1 MQWIEAAF
9 RSSPGDID
17 ALCERLTAL
26 GAEGLVIEDEADF
39 RRFLEQNRQYWDYV
53 DEELESRYRGV
64 SRVKLYVEDTPEGRA
79 QLAAFTDGTGLEPE
93 CRTVADEDWAESWK
107 QYYKPIEI
115 GERLLI
121 LPSWEPIPKAPERLV
136 LRLDP
141 GLAFGTGGHETT
153 SLCMEALDERVTGGE
168 RVLDIGTGSGAIAV
182 SLAKLG
188 RPAQVTAVDVSDRAL
203 EIARQNAERNGAA
216 VEFVKSDCFSALKG
230 RKYDMIVSNPPY
242 ISEDEMRG
250 LMPEVTREPELA
262 LFGGADGLDF
272 YRRISREAP
281 EYLNEGGCLLFEIG
295 WLQKD
300 AVSALV
306 KAHIGEPFALRDYG
320 QNWRV
325 VGAKKEGAC

>member
-1 MQWIEAAF
+1 MTIREALRAATARLTQASVPDADVDASYLLASVLKEDTLAMRINGHRELTEEQRAAF
-9 RSSPGDID
+9 GQLCDRRAAREPLQYILGETEFMGLTFHVEPGVLIPRADTEILVEK
-17 ALCERLTAL
+17 ALAWMKP
-26 GAEGLVIEDEADF
+26 GA
-39 RRFLEQNRQYWDYV
+39 
-53 DEELESRYRGV
+53 
-64 SRVKLYVEDTPEGRA
+64 
-79 QLAAFTDGTGLEPE
+79 
-93 CRTVADEDWAESWK
+93 
-107 QYYKPIEI
+107 
-115 GERLLI
+115 
-121 LPSWEPIPKAPERLV
+121 
-136 LRLDP
+136 
-141 GLAFGTGGHETT
+141 
-153 SLCMEALDERVTGGE
+153 

-188 RPAQVTAVDVSDRAL
+188 RQAQVTAVDVSDRAL
-203 EIARQNAERNGAA
+203 EIARRNAKRNGAA

-325 VGAKKEGAC
+325 VGARKEGAC

>member
-1 MQWIEAAF
+1 MTIREALRLAAARLEQAGVPDADVDAAYLLASVLKEDTLAMRINGHRELAAPQRAAF
-9 RSSPGDID
+9 D
-17 ALCERLTAL
+17 ALCDRRTAREPLQYILGETEFMGLTFHVEPGVLIPRADTEILVEKAL
-26 GAEGLVIEDEADF
+26 EWMKPGA
-39 RRFLEQNRQYWDYV
+39 
-53 DEELESRYRGV
+53 
-64 SRVKLYVEDTPEGRA
+64 
-79 QLAAFTDGTGLEPE
+79 
-93 CRTVADEDWAESWK
+93 
-107 QYYKPIEI
+107 
-115 GERLLI
+115 
-121 LPSWEPIPKAPERLV
+121 
-136 LRLDP
+136 
-141 GLAFGTGGHETT
+141 
-153 SLCMEALDERVTGGE
+153 

-188 RPAQVTAVDVSDRAL
+188 RQAQVTAVDVSDRAL
-203 EIARQNAERNGAA
+203 EIARQNAGRNGAA

-242 ISEDEMRG
+242 ISGDEMRG
-250 LMPEVTREPELA
+250 LMPEVTHEPELA

-325 VGAKKEGAC
+325 VGARKEGAC

>member
-1 MQWIEAAF
+1 MTIREALRLAAARLEQAGVPDADVDAAYLLASVLKEDTLAMRINGHRELAAPHRAAF
-9 RSSPGDID
+9 D
-17 ALCERLTAL
+17 ALCDRRAAREPLQYILGETEFMGLTFHVEPGVLIPRADTEILVEKAL
-26 GAEGLVIEDEADF
+26 AWMKPGA
-39 RRFLEQNRQYWDYV
+39 
-53 DEELESRYRGV
+53 
-64 SRVKLYVEDTPEGRA
+64 
-79 QLAAFTDGTGLEPE
+79 
-93 CRTVADEDWAESWK
+93 
-107 QYYKPIEI
+107 
-115 GERLLI
+115 
-121 LPSWEPIPKAPERLV
+121 
-136 LRLDP
+136 
-141 GLAFGTGGHETT
+141 
-153 SLCMEALDERVTGGE
+153 

-188 RPAQVTAVDVSDRAL
+188 RPAQVTAADVSDRAL

-242 ISEDEMRG
+242 ISENEMRG

>member
-1 MQWIEAAF
+1 MTIREALRLAAARLEQAGVPDADVDAAYLLASVLKEDTLAMRINGHRELTEEQRAAF
-9 RSSPGDID
+9 GQLCDRRAAREPLQYILGETEFMGLTFHVELGVLIPRADTEILVEKALEWMKPG
-17 ALCERLTAL
+17 A
-26 GAEGLVIEDEADF
+26 
-39 RRFLEQNRQYWDYV
+39 
-53 DEELESRYRGV
+53 
-64 SRVKLYVEDTPEGRA
+64 
-79 QLAAFTDGTGLEPE
+79 
-93 CRTVADEDWAESWK
+93 
-107 QYYKPIEI
+107 
-115 GERLLI
+115 
-121 LPSWEPIPKAPERLV
+121 
-136 LRLDP
+136 
-141 GLAFGTGGHETT
+141 
-153 SLCMEALDERVTGGE
+153 

-188 RPAQVTAVDVSDRAL
+188 RQAQVTAVDVSDRAL
-203 EIARQNAERNGAA
+203 EIARQNAKRNGAA

-325 VGAKKEGAC
+325 VGARKEGAC

>member
-1 MQWIEAAF
+1 MTIREALRLAEARLEQAGVPDADVDAAYLLASVLKEDTLAMRINGHRELAAPQQAAF
-9 RSSPGDID
+9 D
-17 ALCERLTAL
+17 ALCDRRAAREPLQYILGETEFMGLTFHVEPGVLIPRADTEILVEKAL
-26 GAEGLVIEDEADF
+26 AWMKPGA
-39 RRFLEQNRQYWDYV
+39 
-53 DEELESRYRGV
+53 
-64 SRVKLYVEDTPEGRA
+64 
-79 QLAAFTDGTGLEPE
+79 
-93 CRTVADEDWAESWK
+93 
-107 QYYKPIEI
+107 
-115 GERLLI
+115 
-121 LPSWEPIPKAPERLV
+121 
-136 LRLDP
+136 
-141 GLAFGTGGHETT
+141 
-153 SLCMEALDERVTGGE
+153 

-188 RPAQVTAVDVSDRAL
+188 RQAQVTAVDVSDRAL
-203 EIARQNAERNGAA
+203 EIARRNAERNGAA
-216 VEFVKSDCFSALKG
+216 VEFVKSDCFSALKD

-272 YRRISREAP
+272 YRRISREAS

>member
-1 MQWIEAAF
+1 MTIREALRLAAARLEQAGVPDADVDAAYLLASVLKEDTLAMRINGHRELAAPQRAAF
-9 RSSPGDID
+9 D
-17 ALCERLTAL
+17 ALCDRRAVREPLQYILGETEFMGLTFHVEPGVLIPRADTEILVEKAL
-26 GAEGLVIEDEADF
+26 AWMKPGA
-39 RRFLEQNRQYWDYV
+39 
-53 DEELESRYRGV
+53 
-64 SRVKLYVEDTPEGRA
+64 
-79 QLAAFTDGTGLEPE
+79 
-93 CRTVADEDWAESWK
+93 
-107 QYYKPIEI
+107 
-115 GERLLI
+115 
-121 LPSWEPIPKAPERLV
+121 
-136 LRLDP
+136 
-141 GLAFGTGGHETT
+141 
-153 SLCMEALDERVTGGE
+153 

-188 RPAQVTAVDVSDRAL
+188 RQAQVTAVDVSDRAL
-203 EIARQNAERNGAA
+203 EIARRNAERNGAT

-272 YRRISREAP
+272 YRRISREAS

-300 AVSALV
+300 AVSALM

>member
-1 MQWIEAAF
+1 MTIREALRLAAARLEQAGVPDADVDAAYLLASVLKEDTLAMRINGHRALTEEQEKAF
-9 RSSPGDID
+9 D
-17 ALCERLTAL
+17 ALCDRRTAREPLQYILGETEFMGLTFHVEPGVLIPRADTEILVEKAL
-26 GAEGLVIEDEADF
+26 AWMKPGA
-39 RRFLEQNRQYWDYV
+39 
-53 DEELESRYRGV
+53 
-64 SRVKLYVEDTPEGRA
+64 
-79 QLAAFTDGTGLEPE
+79 
-93 CRTVADEDWAESWK
+93 
-107 QYYKPIEI
+107 
-115 GERLLI
+115 
-121 LPSWEPIPKAPERLV
+121 
-136 LRLDP
+136 
-141 GLAFGTGGHETT
+141 
-153 SLCMEALDERVTGGE
+153 

-188 RPAQVTAVDVSDRAL
+188 RQAQVTAVDVSDRAL
-203 EIARQNAERNGAA
+203 EIARRNAERNGAA

>member
-1 MQWIEAAF
+1 MTIREALRLAAARLEQAGVPDADVDAAYLLASVLKEDTLAMRINGHRELAAPQQAAF
-9 RSSPGDID
+9 D
-17 ALCERLTAL
+17 ALCDRRAAREPLQYILGETEFMGLTFHVEPGVLIPRADTEILVEKAL
-26 GAEGLVIEDEADF
+26 ECMKPGA
-39 RRFLEQNRQYWDYV
+39 Q
-53 DEELESRYRGV
+53 
-64 SRVKLYVEDTPEGRA
+64 
-79 QLAAFTDGTGLEPE
+79 
-93 CRTVADEDWAESWK
+93 
-107 QYYKPIEI
+107 
-115 GERLLI
+115 
-121 LPSWEPIPKAPERLV
+121 
-136 LRLDP
+136 
-141 GLAFGTGGHETT
+141 
-153 SLCMEALDERVTGGE
+153 
-168 RVLDIGTGSGAIAV
+168 VLDIGTGSGAIAV

-188 RPAQVTAVDVSDRAL
+188 RQAQVTAVDVSDRAL
-203 EIARQNAERNGAA
+203 EIARRNAERNGAA

-230 RKYDMIVSNPPY
+230 QKYDMIVSNPPY

>member
-1 MQWIEAAF
+1 MGLTFHVE
-9 RSSPGDID
+9 PGVLIPRADTEILVEK
-17 ALCERLTAL
+17 ALEWMKP
-26 GAEGLVIEDEADF
+26 GA
-39 RRFLEQNRQYWDYV
+39 
-53 DEELESRYRGV
+53 
-64 SRVKLYVEDTPEGRA
+64 
-79 QLAAFTDGTGLEPE
+79 
-93 CRTVADEDWAESWK
+93 
-107 QYYKPIEI
+107 
-115 GERLLI
+115 
-121 LPSWEPIPKAPERLV
+121 
-136 LRLDP
+136 
-141 GLAFGTGGHETT
+141 
-153 SLCMEALDERVTGGE
+153 

-188 RPAQVTAVDVSDRAL
+188 RQAQVTAADVSDRAL
-203 EIARQNAERNGAA
+203 EIARQNAKRNGAA

-272 YRRISREAP
+272 YRRISRDAP

-325 VGAKKEGAC
+325 VGARKEGAC

>member
-1 MQWIEAAF
+1 MTIREALRLAAA
-9 RSSPGDID
+9 RLEQAGVPDADVDAAYLLASVLKEDTLAVRINGHRELAAPQRAAVD
-17 ALCERLTAL
+17 ALCDRRAAREPLQYILGETEFMGLTFHVEPGVLIPRADTEILVEKAL
-26 GAEGLVIEDEADF
+26 AWIKPGA
-39 RRFLEQNRQYWDYV
+39 
-53 DEELESRYRGV
+53 
-64 SRVKLYVEDTPEGRA
+64 
-79 QLAAFTDGTGLEPE
+79 
-93 CRTVADEDWAESWK
+93 
-107 QYYKPIEI
+107 
-115 GERLLI
+115 
-121 LPSWEPIPKAPERLV
+121 
-136 LRLDP
+136 
-141 GLAFGTGGHETT
+141 
-153 SLCMEALDERVTGGE
+153 

-203 EIARQNAERNGAA
+203 EIARRNAERNGAA

>member
-1 MQWIEAAF
+1 MTIREALRLAAARLEQAGVPDADVDAAYLLASVLKEDTLAMRINGHRELAAPHRAAF
-9 RSSPGDID
+9 D
-17 ALCERLTAL
+17 ALCDRRAAREPLQYILGETEFMGLTFHVEPRVLIPRADTEILVEKAL
-26 GAEGLVIEDEADF
+26 EWMKPGA
-39 RRFLEQNRQYWDYV
+39 
-53 DEELESRYRGV
+53 
-64 SRVKLYVEDTPEGRA
+64 
-79 QLAAFTDGTGLEPE
+79 
-93 CRTVADEDWAESWK
+93 
-107 QYYKPIEI
+107 
-115 GERLLI
+115 
-121 LPSWEPIPKAPERLV
+121 
-136 LRLDP
+136 
-141 GLAFGTGGHETT
+141 
-153 SLCMEALDERVTGGE
+153 

-188 RPAQVTAVDVSDRAL
+188 RQAQVTAVDVSDRAL

>member
-1 MQWIEAAF
+1 MTIREALRLAAARLEQAGVPDADVDAAYLLASVLKEDTLAMRINGHRELAAPQQAAF
-9 RSSPGDID
+9 D
-17 ALCERLTAL
+17 ALCDRRAAREPLQYILGETEFMGLTFHVEPGVLIPRADTEILVEKAL
-26 GAEGLVIEDEADF
+26 AWMKPGA
-39 RRFLEQNRQYWDYV
+39 
-53 DEELESRYRGV
+53 
-64 SRVKLYVEDTPEGRA
+64 
-79 QLAAFTDGTGLEPE
+79 
-93 CRTVADEDWAESWK
+93 
-107 QYYKPIEI
+107 
-115 GERLLI
+115 
-121 LPSWEPIPKAPERLV
+121 
-136 LRLDP
+136 
-141 GLAFGTGGHETT
+141 
-153 SLCMEALDERVTGGE
+153 

-188 RPAQVTAVDVSDRAL
+188 RQAQVTAVDVSDRAL
-203 EIARQNAERNGAA
+203 EIARRNAERNGAA

>member
-1 MQWIEAAF
+1 MTIREALRLAEARLEQAGVPDADVDAAYLLASVLKEDTLAMRINGHRELAAPQRAAF
-9 RSSPGDID
+9 D
-17 ALCERLTAL
+17 ALCDRRAVREPLQYILGETEFMGLTFHVEPGVLIPRADTEILVEKAL
-26 GAEGLVIEDEADF
+26 AWMKPGA
-39 RRFLEQNRQYWDYV
+39 
-53 DEELESRYRGV
+53 
-64 SRVKLYVEDTPEGRA
+64 
-79 QLAAFTDGTGLEPE
+79 
-93 CRTVADEDWAESWK
+93 
-107 QYYKPIEI
+107 
-115 GERLLI
+115 
-121 LPSWEPIPKAPERLV
+121 
-136 LRLDP
+136 
-141 GLAFGTGGHETT
+141 
-153 SLCMEALDERVTGGE
+153 

-188 RPAQVTAVDVSDRAL
+188 RQAQVTAVDVSDRAL
-203 EIARQNAERNGAA
+203 EIARRNAERNGAA

>member
-1 MQWIEAAF
+1 MTIREALRLAEARLEQAGVPDADVDAAYLLASVLKEDTLAMRINGHRELAAPQQAAF
-9 RSSPGDID
+9 D
-17 ALCERLTAL
+17 ALCDRRAAREPLQYILGETEFMGLTFHVEPGVLIPRADTEILVEKAL
-26 GAEGLVIEDEADF
+26 AWMKPGA
-39 RRFLEQNRQYWDYV
+39 
-53 DEELESRYRGV
+53 
-64 SRVKLYVEDTPEGRA
+64 
-79 QLAAFTDGTGLEPE
+79 
-93 CRTVADEDWAESWK
+93 
-107 QYYKPIEI
+107 
-115 GERLLI
+115 
-121 LPSWEPIPKAPERLV
+121 
-136 LRLDP
+136 
-141 GLAFGTGGHETT
+141 
-153 SLCMEALDERVTGGE
+153 

-188 RPAQVTAVDVSDRAL
+188 RQAQVTAVDVSDRAL
-203 EIARQNAERNGAA
+203 EIARQNAKRNGAA

>member
-1 MQWIEAAF
+1 MTIREALRLAAARLEQAGVPDADVDAAYLLASVLKEDTLAMRINGHRELAAPQRAAF
-9 RSSPGDID
+9 D
-17 ALCERLTAL
+17 ALCDRRAVREPLQYILGETEFMGLTFHVEPGVLIPRADTEILVEKAL
-26 GAEGLVIEDEADF
+26 AWMKPGA
-39 RRFLEQNRQYWDYV
+39 
-53 DEELESRYRGV
+53 
-64 SRVKLYVEDTPEGRA
+64 
-79 QLAAFTDGTGLEPE
+79 
-93 CRTVADEDWAESWK
+93 
-107 QYYKPIEI
+107 
-115 GERLLI
+115 
-121 LPSWEPIPKAPERLV
+121 
-136 LRLDP
+136 
-141 GLAFGTGGHETT
+141 
-153 SLCMEALDERVTGGE
+153 

-188 RPAQVTAVDVSDRAL
+188 RQAQVTAVDVSDRAL

>member
-1 MQWIEAAF
+1 MTIREALRLAAARLEQAGVPDADVDAAYLLASVLKEDTLAMRINGHRELAAPQRAAF
-9 RSSPGDID
+9 D
-17 ALCERLTAL
+17 ALCDRRATREPLQYILGETEFMGLTFHVEPGVLIPRADTEILVEKAL
-26 GAEGLVIEDEADF
+26 EWMKPGA
-39 RRFLEQNRQYWDYV
+39 
-53 DEELESRYRGV
+53 
-64 SRVKLYVEDTPEGRA
+64 
-79 QLAAFTDGTGLEPE
+79 
-93 CRTVADEDWAESWK
+93 
-107 QYYKPIEI
+107 
-115 GERLLI
+115 
-121 LPSWEPIPKAPERLV
+121 
-136 LRLDP
+136 
-141 GLAFGTGGHETT
+141 
-153 SLCMEALDERVTGGE
+153 

-203 EIARQNAERNGAA
+203 EIARRNAERNGAV

>member
-1 MQWIEAAF
+1 MTIREALRLAAARLEQAGVPDADVDAAYLLASVLKEDTLAMRINGHRELAAPQRAAF
-9 RSSPGDID
+9 D
-17 ALCERLTAL
+17 ALCDRRAVREPLQYILGETEFMGLTFHVEPGVLIPRADTEILVEKAL
-26 GAEGLVIEDEADF
+26 AWMKPGA
-39 RRFLEQNRQYWDYV
+39 
-53 DEELESRYRGV
+53 
-64 SRVKLYVEDTPEGRA
+64 
-79 QLAAFTDGTGLEPE
+79 
-93 CRTVADEDWAESWK
+93 
-107 QYYKPIEI
+107 
-115 GERLLI
+115 
-121 LPSWEPIPKAPERLV
+121 
-136 LRLDP
+136 
-141 GLAFGTGGHETT
+141 
-153 SLCMEALDERVTGGE
+153 

-203 EIARQNAERNGAA
+203 EIARRNAERNGAA

>member
-1 MQWIEAAF
+1 MTIREALRLAAA
-9 RSSPGDID
+9 RLEQAGVPDADVDAAYLLASVLKEDTLAMRITGHRELAAPQRAAID
-17 ALCERLTAL
+17 ALCDRRAAREPLQYILGETEFMGLTFHVEPGVLIPRADTEILVEKAL
-26 GAEGLVIEDEADF
+26 AWMKPGA
-39 RRFLEQNRQYWDYV
+39 
-53 DEELESRYRGV
+53 
-64 SRVKLYVEDTPEGRA
+64 
-79 QLAAFTDGTGLEPE
+79 
-93 CRTVADEDWAESWK
+93 
-107 QYYKPIEI
+107 
-115 GERLLI
+115 
-121 LPSWEPIPKAPERLV
+121 
-136 LRLDP
+136 
-141 GLAFGTGGHETT
+141 
-153 SLCMEALDERVTGGE
+153 

>member
-1 MQWIEAAF
+1 MTIREALRLAAARLEQAGVPDADVDAAYLLASVLKEDTLAMRINGHRELAAPQRAAF
-9 RSSPGDID
+9 D
-17 ALCERLTAL
+17 ALCDRRAKREPLQYILGETEFMGLTFHVEPGVLIPRADTEILVEKAL
-26 GAEGLVIEDEADF
+26 AWMKPGA
-39 RRFLEQNRQYWDYV
+39 
-53 DEELESRYRGV
+53 
-64 SRVKLYVEDTPEGRA
+64 
-79 QLAAFTDGTGLEPE
+79 
-93 CRTVADEDWAESWK
+93 
-107 QYYKPIEI
+107 
-115 GERLLI
+115 
-121 LPSWEPIPKAPERLV
+121 
-136 LRLDP
+136 
-141 GLAFGTGGHETT
+141 
-153 SLCMEALDERVTGGE
+153 

-188 RPAQVTAVDVSDRAL
+188 RQAQVTAVDVSDRAL
-203 EIARQNAERNGAA
+203 EIARRNAERNGAA